1 MDLVFLYFVEVVVKV
16 PEGRVLVV
24 VIGIEVFADL
34 RVLCGVASVGAF
46 FVPPALFFFCLDSKS
61 THSQLSL
68 EKINVDHI
76 T

>member
-34 RVLCGVASVGAF
+34 RVLCGVALVEV
-46 FVPPALFFFCLDSKS
+46 FVVPRALFLAALVEAFVAP
-61 THSQLSL
+61 Q
-68 EKINVDHI
+68 VVVV
-76 T
+76 